1 MNSTTIDITQKD
13 FQNETTSSNQKVDT
27 YVNGT
32 PIFLDR
38 TKFNESIFDYLSNIA
53 AVDLISTK
61 NIDALVVE
69 SEKFSKDKSKEF
81 NLFLKEQFLEKK
93 IYQLAKDVALNGASC
108 LFLHPTFNQSE
119 YKYSLNPNCSIL
131 RLMRINNEIKACE
144 VLVKFM
150 DGIATTPIFA
160 LVRCD
165 ANKYETTFYS
175 NNQIKGNKVKTN
187 EKPIAK
193 DELKIWFED
202 NDLANDIYNSL
213 NQEHNLGFVP
223 IFVLSITENMSPLIR
238 NIDNDMDELFELASK
253 MYDEAHFMG
262 TKVKSI
268 NSGMSDNDFNNEES
282 IRAQKIMASSS
293 ILHANNLL
301 DENGEPQMDVITK
314 TPIWQMLNDAF
325 KQKINF
331 ILKKI
336 GISSDTDSKG
346 TVQQSIGEVIKQN
359 EYSYNN
365 QNYRNLILQNFL
377 QDMLSKVYK
386 ANFNTTDEVRVIS
399 SQSLGMSEMEKLN
412 YVIMAK
418 TNNLMDEARAMSVL
432 SGKNYIESLELLE
445 LFNLNFSPEQEH
457 DHNELASEQY
467 QDNELVDDSG
477 QEEPKKEQEDESL

>member
-1 MNSTTIDITQKD
+1 MLSHEIDINESD
-13 FQNETTSSNQKVDT
+13 FERETIKPQNKST
-27 YVNGT
+27 YTDGT

-38 TKFNESIFDYLSNIA
+38 EKFNSSIYDYLSNIA

-69 SEKFSKDKSKEF
+69 NEKFSKEKTKEF

-93 IYQLAKDVALNGASC
+93 IYLLTKTVALSGCAC
-108 LFLHPTFNQSE
+108 LFLHPTFNQSK
-119 YKYSLNPNCSIL
+119 YKYSLNPNCSII
-131 RLMRINNEIKACE
+131 RLVRINNEIKACE
-144 VLVKFM
+144 VLIKFI
-150 DGIATTPIFA
+150 DGIATTPIYA
-160 LVRCD
+160 LARVD
-165 ANKYETTFYS
+165 ANKYETSFYS
-175 NNQIKGNKVKTN
+175 NNQIKDNKVKVN
-187 EKPIAK
+187 EKPIKK

-202 NDLANDIYNSL
+202 NDLANEIFDSL
-213 NQEHNLGFVP
+213 NKEHNLGFVP
-223 IFVLSITENMSPLIR
+223 IFILSITEDMSPLIR
-238 NIDNDMDELFELASK
+238 NIENDMDELFSLATK

-268 NSGMSDNDFNNEES
+268 NSGLSDNEFDNDES

-293 ILHANNLL
+293 ILHGNNLL

-346 TVQQSIGEVIKQN
+346 TVQQSIGEVIRQN

-377 QDMLSKVYK
+377 QDMLSKVFK
-386 ANFNTTDEVRVIS
+386 ANFNSTDQVRVIS

-418 TNNLMDEARAMSVL
+418 SNNLMDEARAMSVL

-445 LFNLNFSPEQEH
+445 LFNLNIENHNNECNTENELNNENEQPEQTE
-457 DHNELASEQY
+457 N
-467 QDNELVDDSG
+467 N
-477 QEEPKKEQEDESL
+477 QEEKENKTQEIEND

>member
-1 MNSTTIDITQKD
+1 MNNYSVTEKD
-13 FQNETTSSNQKVDT
+13 FNDNLVSSKSTEKKNEVYSDK
-27 YVNGT
+27 T

-38 TKFNESIFDYLSNIA
+38 EKFNESIFDYLSNIA

-69 SEKFSKDKSKEF
+69 NDSFSKDKTKEF

-93 IYQLAKDVALNGASC
+93 IYHLAKEVALSGASC
-108 LFLHPTFNQSE
+108 LFLHPTFNKSQ
-119 YKYSLNPNCSIL
+119 YKYSLNPNCSII
-131 RLMRINNEIKACE
+131 RLIRINNEIKACE

-150 DGIATTPIFA
+150 DGIATTPFYA

-165 ANKYETTFYS
+165 SNKYETTFYS
-175 NNQIKGNKVKTN
+175 HNQISNNKIKDK
-187 EKPIAK
+187 EKSIKK

-202 NDLANDIYNSL
+202 NDLANDVFDSL
-213 NQEHNLGFVP
+213 NQDHNLGFVP
-223 IFVLSITENMSPLIR
+223 IFILSITEDMSPLIR
-238 NIDNDMDELFELASK
+238 NIDNDMHELFSIAGK
-253 MYDEAHFMG
+253 MYDESHFMG

-268 NSGMSDNDFNNEES
+268 NSGLSDNDFDSDEA

-293 ILHANNLL
+293 ILHGNNLL

-346 TVQQSIGEVIKQN
+346 TVQQSIGEVIRQN

-377 QDMLSKVYK
+377 QDMLSKVYQ
-386 ANFNTTDEVRVIS
+386 ANFNKHDQVRVIS

-445 LFNLNFSPEQEH
+445 LFNLNISSKQEH
-457 DHNELASEQY
+457 DHNQLAIDEQ
-467 QDNELVDDSG
+467 QDNDQVDYDV
-477 QEEPKKEQEDESL
+477 QEDPEKG